1 MTLLFFVVPAVICGL
16 WWGNVAIKTTRF
28 RITGKHV
35 PPGFDNFV
43 MVQVSDLH
51 NARFGRN
58 QRRLL
63 SAIAAIAPDLIAVTG
78 DLVDSRRADF
88 ETAMEF
94 IHGAV
99 AIASVYYVTGNHE
112 ARIAAYPVLEQKLT
126 AAGVTVLRNQ
136 AATLSRG
143 QDSLRVL
150 GLDDPSFAARDS
162 RSQARTAD
170 NALKALFA
178 REAGYTV
185 LLSHRPEF
193 FDIYAANGVDLILS
207 GHVHGGQ
214 LRLPFIGG
222 LFAPNQGFFPKY
234 QAGVYTR
241 GKAKMV
247 VSRGLGNSLAPLR
260 VNNRPQLVAVTLET
274 SK

>member
-1 MTLLFFVVPAVICGL
+1 MILLLLVVLAGVCGL
-16 WWGNVAIKTTRF
+16 WWGNIAIKTTRF

-43 MVQVSDLH
+43 MVQISDLH
-51 NARFGRN
+51 NARFGQN
-58 QRRLL
+58 QQRLL
-63 SAIAAIAPDLIAVTG
+63 NAIAAIAPDLVAVTG
-78 DLVDSRRADF
+78 DLVDSRRTDF

-99 AIASVYYVTGNHE
+99 AIAPVYYVTGNHE
-112 ARIAAYPVLEQKLT
+112 ARITAYPVLEQKLT

-143 QDSLRVL
+143 QDSLSVF

-162 RSQARTAD
+162 RGQAGAAD
-170 NALKALFA
+170 HALKALSA
-178 REAGYTV
+178 EGTGYTV
-185 LLSHRPEF
+185 LLSHRPEL
-193 FDIYAANGVDLILS
+193 FDVYAAHGADLILS

-234 QAGVYTR
+234 QAGVYTQ
-241 GKAKMV
+241 GKTKMV

-260 VNNRPQLVAVTLET
+260 VNNRPQLVAITLET